1 MQRSEVI
8 GKAPYSYKID
18 YTDKLGSGA
27 FGDVYGCIRVED
39 STQKKLAIKIVK
51 FGPVD
56 ITDIMRELELAKL
69 ISGKYICQVFFAGK
83 TTTTLYI
90 VTEFCE

>member
-1 MQRSEVI
+1 MQPETI
-8 GKAPYSYKID
+8 GKGELCFKID

-27 FGDVYGCIRVED
+27 FGDVFGCYRVAD
-39 STQKKLAIKIVK
+39 PLKTKLAIKIVK

-56 ITDIMRELELAKL
+56 VTDIMRELDLAQK
-69 ISGKYICQVFFAGK
+69 IIGKYICQVYFAGK
-83 TTTTLYI
+83 TQTTLYI